1 MLSNPAFGFRD
12 KMTDAAKAQYDKSA
26 KDATEMARTDPS
38 LGNVAMQTINRVSG
52 FFGGPQASL
61 ESIGERQLR
70 LANKEIN
77 RPTYQKEAYA
87 RKMLGIT
94 NDQLKARNMQQI
106 RANAE
111 ARTRAFNLQKA
122 IKASERS
129 AKRLGGNIGTG
140 RDGGFGTGTQGQGM
154 PSNPKGFS
162 GYSRRKSSSSTGTG
176 TSPSKSRSRGG
187 ISKSTSR
194 GQGGRPSSR
203 SKGGVS
209 RGGSKAK
216 ASGSRGQGGG
226 TASRS
231 KGGSF
236 GGSRRSTN
244 TKKSRRRCDIRT
256 KIDITSLTNQNL
268 IKDDLAKVAYFVQEL
283 QEK

>member
-1 MLSNPAFGFRD
+1 
-12 KMTDAAKAQYDKSA
+12 MTDAAKAKYDQSA
-26 KDATEMARTDPS
+26 RDATEMARTDPS
-38 LGNVAMQTINRVSG
+38 LGNVAMQTFNRVSG
-52 FFGGPQASL
+52 FFGGPQGSL

-77 RPTYQKEAYA
+77 RPRYQKEAYA

-94 NDQLKARNMQQI
+94 NDQLKARNLQQI

-122 IKASERS
+122 IRASERS
-129 AKRLGGNIGTG
+129 ARRLGGNIGTG
-140 RDGGFGTGTQGQGM
+140 RDGGFGTGTQGQGL

-162 GYSRRKSSSSTGTG
+162 GYSRKSSPSTGTG
-176 TSPSKSRSRGG
+176 TSPSRSRGG

-194 GQGGRPSSR
+194 GQGGGPSSR

-209 RGGSKAK
+209 KGGTKSNTGSKK
-216 ASGSRGQGGG
+216 ASRG
-226 TASRS
+226 TAGSSS

-236 GGSRRSTN
+236 GGG
-244 TKKSRRRCDIRT
+244 KKSNTGSKKAARRCDIRT

-283 QEK
+283 RGE